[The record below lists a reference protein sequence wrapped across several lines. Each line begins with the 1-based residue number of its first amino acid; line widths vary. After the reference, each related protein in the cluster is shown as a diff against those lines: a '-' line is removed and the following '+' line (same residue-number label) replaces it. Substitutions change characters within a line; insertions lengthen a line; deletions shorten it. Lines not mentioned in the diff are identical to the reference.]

1 MAINRG
7 WTRLHGVGTAALGE
21 RARVVDCASA
31 RAVVPLVMHGEATS
45 PHFAYHDYGTR
56 VDASSEYQDY
66 RSRRSGDGCSR
77 HACRWVRQRR
87 DLYADAHAFADAQ
100 CHVASG

>member
-31 RAVVPLVMHGEATS
+31 RAVVPLVIHGEAAHHRTS
-45 PHFAYHDYGTR
+45 HTTTM
-56 VDASSEYQDY
+56 
-66 RSRRSGDGCSR
+66 
-77 HACRWVRQRR
+77 
-87 DLYADAHAFADAQ
+87 AQ
-100 CHVASG
+100 G